1 MTTIL
6 IADSSKSSL
15 VMSSEVFKDKI
26 PGAIVL
32 VAATGKDC
40 LTQLENSKPDM
51 CVVDF
56 DLPDADGI
64 SLIAAMRKLYSGPI
78 LLTAY
83 PDNIVSEAVTAEL
96 FAFND
101 VSGWIRKPVKF
112 DELSAK
118 IDQFL
123 LEQHR
128 LGRRFDVAY
137 KTQLIGKGAGR
148 GKRSPK
154 VAGKIVNLSLGGVCI
169 ALDGPFKMKGGEE
182 ITLSISLPVGGDG
195 SSKNAS
201 GKEPA
206 TKTTAAKGAT
216 RTRGTATAGKGAE
229 ARLKA
234 KVAWHDERSKTAG
247 LRFEKMSDVQ
257 RRGLEALL
265 KGLSVVVPRDIT
277 DRKSPK

>member
-6 IADSSKSSL
+6 IADACKSSL

-32 VAATGKDC
+32 VSTTGKDC
-40 LTQLENSKPDM
+40 LAQLQSGKPDM

-64 SLIAAMRKLYSGPI
+64 SLITAMRKIYDGPI

-83 PDNIVSEAVTAEL
+83 PDNIVGEAVTEEL

-112 DELSAK
+112 DELSVK

-123 LEQHR
+123 VEQHR
-128 LGRRFDVAY
+128 LGRRFDVGY
-137 KTQLIGKGAGR
+137 KTQLVGKGAGR

-182 ITLSISLPVGGDG
+182 ITLSISLP
-195 SSKNAS
+195 S
-201 GKEPA
+201 
-206 TKTTAAKGAT
+206 AAKEVTPKGQG
-216 RTRGTATAGKGAE
+216 RTRSAATAGKGAE
-229 ARLKA
+229 TKLKA
-234 KVAWHDERSKTAG
+234 TVAWHDEGSKTAG
-247 LRFEKMSDVQ
+247 LRFEKMSDLQ
-257 RRGLEALL
+257 RRGLESLL
-265 KGLSVVVPRDIT
+265 KGLSIGAASEIRT
-277 DRKSPK
+277 K